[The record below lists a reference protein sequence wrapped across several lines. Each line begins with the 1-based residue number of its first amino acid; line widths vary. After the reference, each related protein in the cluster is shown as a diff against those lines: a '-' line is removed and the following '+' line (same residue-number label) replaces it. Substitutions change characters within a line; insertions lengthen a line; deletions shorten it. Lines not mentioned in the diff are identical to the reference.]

1 MKIGQSSNPAL
12 SKKALTRVYKDTST
26 DSAGVMTINGAI
38 HKTILALLLVTLSA
52 YFTWNH
58 AIATGTMSYG
68 MLGAIGGFIVAMVT
82 VFKPQWSHITT
93 PIYAI
98 LEGLFLGGISAF
110 FNQMYPGIAFQA
122 IVLTFG
128 VAFAMLFAYRSG
140 LIKASSKF
148 KKGIVA
154 ATGGIAIFYLL
165 NIVFSFFGG
174 GISLANMG
182 WFGIGIQVFI
192 VGIAALNLILDFD
205 MIERLAESG
214 APKVME
220 WYGTL
225 GLTVTLVWLY
235 LEILRL
241 LALLSGRD

>member
-12 SKKALTRVYKDTST
+12 GKNAITRVYANADQGT
-26 DSAGVMTINGAI
+26 MTINGTI
-38 HKTILALLLVTLSA
+38 HKTILALLLVSLSA

-58 AIATGTMSYG
+58 ALATGSLSYG
-68 MLGAIGGFIVAMVT
+68 MFGAIGGFAVALVT
-82 VFKPQWSHITT
+82 IFKPTWSHITT

-110 FNQMYPGIAFQA
+110 FNSIYPGIAFQA

-140 LIKASSKF
+140 LIKATSKF
-148 KKGIVA
+148 KKGVVA
-154 ATGGIAIFYLL
+154 ATGGIAIFYLM
-165 NIVFSFFGG
+165 NIIFGFFGG
-174 GISLANMG
+174 GISLASMG
-182 WFGIGIQVFI
+182 LFGIGIQLFI

-205 MIERLAESG
+205 MIERLSAQG

-220 WYGTL
+220 WFGAF
-225 GLTVTLVWLY
+225 GLTITLVWLY
-235 LEILRL
+235 LEILKL
-241 LALLSGRD
+241 LALLAGRD

>member
-12 SKKALTRVYKDTST
+12 SKKALTRVYENADQGT
-26 DSAGVMTINGAI
+26 MTINGTI
-38 HKTILALLLVTLSA
+38 HKTILALILVSLSA

-58 AIATGTMSYG
+58 TLATGSLSYG
-68 MLGAIGGFIVAMVT
+68 IFGAIGGFVVAIVT
-82 VFKPQWSHITT
+82 IFKPAWSHITT

-110 FNQMYPGIAFQA
+110 LNSMYPGIAFQA

-140 LIKASSKF
+140 LIKATSKF
-148 KKGIVA
+148 KKGVIA

-165 NIVFSFFGG
+165 NIVFGFLGG
-174 GISLANMG
+174 GISLASMG
-182 WFGIGIQVFI
+182 LMGIGIQLFI

-205 MIERLAESG
+205 MIERLSSQG

-220 WYGTL
+220 WFGAF

>member
-12 SKKALTRVYKDTST
+12 GKNALSRVYENT
-26 DSAGVMTINGAI
+26 DQGVMTINGAI
-38 HKTILALLLVTLSA
+38 HKTILALLLVSLSA

-58 AIATGTMSYG
+58 ALATGSLSYG
-68 MLGAIGGFIVAMVT
+68 MFGAIGGFAVAILT
-82 VFKPQWSHITT
+82 IFKPQWSHITT

-165 NIVFSFFGG
+165 NIVFGMFGG
-174 GISLANMG
+174 GVSLANMG
-182 WFGIGIQVFI
+182 MLGIGIQVFI

-205 MIERLAESG
+205 MIERLSAQG

-220 WYGTL
+220 WYGAF

-235 LEILRL
+235 LEILKL

>member
-1 MKIGQSSNPAL
+1 MKIGQSSNPVL
-12 SKKALTRVYKDTST
+12 GKKALSRIYEN
-26 DSAGVMTINGAI
+26 AGEGTMTINGTI
-38 HKTILALLLVTLSA
+38 HKTILALLLVSLSA

-58 AIATGTMSYG
+58 TLATGSLSYG
-68 MLGAIGGFIVAMVT
+68 IFGAIGGFAVAILT
-82 VFKPQWSHITT
+82 IFKPQLSHITT

-110 FNQMYPGIAFQA
+110 FNQIYPGIAFQA
-122 IVLTFG
+122 VVLTFG

-140 LIKASSKF
+140 LIKATNKF
-148 KKGIVA
+148 KKGVVA
-154 ATGGIAIFYLL
+154 ATGGIAIFYLFSM
-165 NIVFSFFGG
+165 VSSFFGG
-174 GISLANMG
+174 GISLASMG
-182 WFGIGIQVFI
+182 LMGIGIQLFI

-205 MIERLAESG
+205 RIERLSEQG

-220 WYGTL
+220 WFGAF